1 MKFHSFKFEVR
12 CEIAAFSFKGWLCML
27 NMHGV
32 SEFFMLYLY
41 FADYLP
47 KQHCV
52 RRNMSMELDVLKR
65 QV

>member
-1 MKFHSFKFEVR
+1 
-12 CEIAAFSFKGWLCML
+12 ML

-47 KQHCV
+47 KQRCS
-52 RRNMSMELDVLKR
+52 RLNLPMELDMLKC
-65 QV
+65 